1 LQEQHYVTLVI
12 RLLIE
17 PSGAI
22 QQGTVI
28 DLQEKTIGQFHQV
41 EECCALI
48 KNWLGSQAGQ
58 RDGKPGRPSSTV
70 ILTLLLLLFL

>member
-1 LQEQHYVTLVI
+1 
-12 RLLIE
+12 LIE

-22 QQGTVI
+22 QQGTVL
-28 DLQEKTIGQFHQV
+28 DLQEKTIGQFRQV

-58 RDGKPGRPSSTV
+58 WDSKPGRPSSTG
-70 ILTLLLLLFL
+70 LLALLLLLFI